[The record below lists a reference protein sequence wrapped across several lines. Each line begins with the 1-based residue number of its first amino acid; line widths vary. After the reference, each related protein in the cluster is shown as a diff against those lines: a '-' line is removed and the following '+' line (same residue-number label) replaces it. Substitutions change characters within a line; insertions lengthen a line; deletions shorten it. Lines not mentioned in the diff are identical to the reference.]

1 MNLMD
6 FFINM
11 DVKGDEKVASAL
23 KDVDKAADNTTASL
37 DGTTAGAGR
46 FSGGMSKVKAGA
58 MLAGAGIAFLATKL
72 IGSLGDIRSFVDET
86 AGALDELGDFAEAN
100 GTTAAAVS
108 QLGYAAQL
116 SGSDISAVKSTI
128 SGLNSKIGEAAL
140 GVGRGGKM
148 FAKFGINVK
157 DANGKVKDTTSIL
170 EEIAGK
176 MQGLSNQEAIAM
188 ANKLG
193 VDSSLVPLLL
203 KGKEGIA
210 ALTAEAAKNG
220 AVTNDQAAAA
230 GAYADMMDKTNAR
243 IQGVKNSVATA
254 LMPAMT
260 ELGTKIAD
268 VTEQTAGWL
277 QENDLLLPVIE
288 VLGGTAIVAMVA
300 AIGLL
305 LAPLWG
311 VVAAIGLLLAP
322 LWGVVAA
329 TMAWT
334 AALLMN
340 PITWMVLAVVTLI
353 AGIVALIYWIIQNK
367 QIFISAYEAMR
378 AKIMSV
384 IEAMKAK
391 WEELRAWIVSKI
403 EALKAAFSNFIGILS
418 GIDWAAPFIPLM
430 TLIDTIIGNLNKI
443 TGWKMPSFG
452 TGGFFGGGS
461 SAGTASPTASTSPVS
476 WRGGGNGIV
485 NNNQKY
491 TVAVNAPNNS
501 NPRQVANLVDR
512 QFKGAAMSGTA

>member
-11 DVKGDEKVASAL
+11 DVKGEEKVASAL
-23 KDVDKAADNTTASL
+23 KDVDKAAANTTASL

-116 SGSDISAVKSTI
+116 SGSDIDAVKSTI

-268 VTEQTAGWL
+268 VTEKTVGWL

-311 VVAAIGLLLAP
+311 VVAA
-322 LWGVVAA
+322 

-340 PITWMVLAVVTLI
+340 PITWIASAVVALI

-403 EALKAAFSNFIGILS
+403 EALKAAFNDFIGILS
-418 GIDWAAPFIPLM
+418 GIDWAAPFRPLM
-430 TLIDTIIGNLNKI
+430 MLIDTIIGNLNKI

-452 TGGFFGGGS
+452 TGGFGGGS

-501 NPRQVANLVDR
+501 NPRQVASLVDR

>member
-11 DVKGDEKVASAL
+11 DVKGEEEVAGAL
-23 KDVDKAADNTTASL
+23 KDVDKAAASTTASL

-58 MLAGAGIAFLATKL
+58 MLAGAGVAFLATKL

-116 SGSDISAVKSTI
+116 SGSDIGAVQSSI
-128 SGLNSKIGEAAL
+128 QGLNSKIGEAAL

-148 FAKFGINVK
+148 FAKFGIDVK
-157 DANGKVKDTTSIL
+157 DANGKVKDTSVVL
-170 EEIAGK
+170 AEIAGK

-188 ANKLG
+188 ASKLG
-193 VDSSLVPLLL
+193 IDASLVPLLL

-220 AVTNDQAAAA
+220 AVTNEQAAAA

-254 LMPAMT
+254 LMPVMT

-268 VTEQTAGWL
+268 VTEKTAGWL

-311 VVAAIGLLLAP
+311 VVAAT
-322 LWGVVAA
+322 V
-329 TMAWT
+329 AWT

-340 PITWMVLAVVTLI
+340 PITWIVLAVVALI

-367 QIFISAYEAMR
+367 QIFINAYEAMR

-384 IEAMKAK
+384 IDAMKAK

-418 GIDWAAPFIPLM
+418 GIDWAAPFRPLM
-430 TLIDTIIGNLNKI
+430 MLIDTIIGNLNKI

-501 NPRQVANLVDR
+501 NPRQVAGLVDR

>member
-11 DVKGDEKVASAL
+11 DVKGEEKVAGAL
-23 KDVDKAADNTTASL
+23 KDVDKAAASTTASL

-116 SGSDISAVKSTI
+116 SGSDMDAVKSTI

-157 DANGKVKDTTSIL
+157 DASGKVKDTTSIL

-193 VDSSLVPLLL
+193 IDSSLVPLLL

-230 GAYADMMDKTNAR
+230 GTYADMMDKTDAR

-268 VTEQTAGWL
+268 VTEKTVGWL

-288 VLGGTAIVAMVA
+288 VLGGTAIVAMTA

-311 VVAAIGLLLAP
+311 A
-322 LWGVVAA
+322 VAA
-329 TMAWT
+329 TVAWT

-340 PITWMVLAVVTLI
+340 PITWIVLAVVALT

-367 QIFISAYEAMR
+367 QIFINAYEAMR

-384 IEAMKAK
+384 IDAMKAK
-391 WEELRAWIVSKI
+391 WEELRAWVVSKI

-418 GIDWAAPFIPLM
+418 GIDWAAPFRPLM
-430 TLIDTIIGNLNKI
+430 MLIDTIIGNLNKI

-476 WRGGGNGIV
+476 WRGGGNGTV

-501 NPRQVANLVDR
+501 NPRQVAGLVDR

>member
-11 DVKGDEKVASAL
+11 DVKGEEKVASAL
-23 KDVDKAADNTTASL
+23 KDVDKAAANTTASL

-116 SGSDISAVKSTI
+116 SGSDIDAVKSTI

-268 VTEQTAGWL
+268 VTEKTVGWL

-311 VVAAIGLLLAP
+311 VVAA
-322 LWGVVAA
+322 

-340 PITWMVLAVVTLI
+340 PITWAVSAVVALI

-403 EALKAAFSNFIGILS
+403 EALKAAFNDFIGILS
-418 GIDWAAPFIPLM
+418 GIDWAAPFRPLM
-430 TLIDTIIGNLNKI
+430 MLIDTIIGNLNKI

-452 TGGFFGGGS
+452 TGGFGGGS

-501 NPRQVANLVDR
+501 NPRQVASLVDR